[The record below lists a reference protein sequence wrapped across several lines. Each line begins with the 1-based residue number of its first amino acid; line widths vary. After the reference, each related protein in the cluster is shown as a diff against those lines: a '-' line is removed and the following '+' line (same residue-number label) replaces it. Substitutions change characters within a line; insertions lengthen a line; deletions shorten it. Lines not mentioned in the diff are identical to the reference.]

1 MQLHQKILTGVLLIL
16 TGVMVGMLFM
26 IYYAG
31 ITSTERTE
39 LRITEIQRGAGT
51 PFGTDEFQVAPAGLP
66 SFRGIAATVNESVV
80 YIETEVPVNR
90 RQVPDDGNHDFDDS
104 TWDRFFPRRRA
115 STIGSGVLVSADGY
129 IITNNHVIAGTDE
142 GPIRVTLHD
151 KRVFNAKVIGRDPS
165 TDLATIKID
174 SHNLPHAVIGN
185 SDYVEVGDWV
195 LAVGNPFRLRSTV
208 TAGIVSALGRNVD
221 IIADQM
227 RIESFIQTDA
237 AINRGNSGGALV
249 NQFGELIGI
258 NTAIATENGGNQGYG
273 FAIPINMA
281 FKITQDLIE
290 YGEVRRG
297 FLGVNIVSVSQE
309 RANQLGMP
317 RIEGVE
323 IVNILR
329 NSSAETGGLRNND
342 VILSVDGFNVNE
354 ANHLQERVALR
365 RPGDEVTLE
374 IWRNGRV
381 MQFDVPLSGLN

>member
-1 MQLHQKILTGVLLIL
+1 MQLHQKILTGILLVL
-16 TGVMVGMLFM
+16 TGVMMGMLIM

-31 ITSTERTE
+31 ITSTQQTQIMVTE
-39 LRITEIQRGAGT
+39 VQRGVSNRLS
-51 PFGTDEFQVAPAGLP
+51 PDEFPVTSASLPTFREVA
-66 SFRGIAATVNESVV
+66 SMVNASVV
-80 YIETEVPVNR
+80 YIETEVPFNR
-90 RQVPDDGNHDFDDS
+90 RQLPDDGNHEFDDS
-104 TWDRFFPRRRA
+104 TIDRFFPRRRA
-115 STIGSGVLVSADGY
+115 STIGSGVLVSPDGY
-129 IITNNHVIAGTDE
+129 IITNNHVIAGADGGT
-142 GPIRVTLHD
+142 IRVTLND
-151 KRVFNAKVIGRDPS
+151 KRVFNARVVGRDPS
-165 TDLATIKID
+165 TDLAALKID
-174 SHNLPHAVIGN
+174 SADLPHAIIGN

-249 NQFGELIGI
+249 NQYGELIGI

-290 YGEVRRG
+290 FGEVKRG
-297 FLGVNIVSVSQE
+297 FLGINIVSVGQD
-309 RANQLGMP
+309 RAQQLGLP
-317 RIEGVE
+317 RIKGVE

-329 NSSAETGGLRNND
+329 NSTAESGGLRNND
-342 VILSVDGFNVNE
+342 VILSVDGFQVNE

-365 RPGDEVTLE
+365 RPGDEVALEVWRGGRTL
-374 IWRNGRV
+374 
-381 MQFDVPLSGLN
+381 QFDVRLSGLN

>member
-1 MQLHQKILTGVLLIL
+1 M
-16 TGVMVGMLFM
+16 GMLIM

-31 ITSTERTE
+31 ITSTQQTQIMVTE
-39 LRITEIQRGAGT
+39 VQRGVSNRLS
-51 PFGTDEFQVAPAGLP
+51 PDEFPVTSASLPTFREVA
-66 SFRGIAATVNESVV
+66 SMVNASVV
-80 YIETEVPVNR
+80 YIETEVPFNR
-90 RQVPDDGNHDFDDS
+90 RQLPDDGNHEFDDN
-104 TWDRFFPRRRA
+104 TIDRFFPRRRA
-115 STIGSGVLVSADGY
+115 STIGSGVLVSPDGY
-129 IITNNHVIAGTDE
+129 IITNNHVIAGADGGT
-142 GPIRVTLHD
+142 IRVTLND
-151 KRVFNAKVIGRDPS
+151 KRVFNARVVGRDPS
-165 TDLATIKID
+165 TDLAALKID
-174 SHNLPHAVIGN
+174 SADLPHAIIGN

-249 NQFGELIGI
+249 NQYGELIGI

-290 YGEVRRG
+290 FGEINRG
-297 FLGVNIVSVSQE
+297 FLGINIVSVGQD
-309 RANQLGMP
+309 RAQQLGLP
-317 RIEGVE
+317 RIKGVE

-329 NSSAETGGLRNND
+329 NSTAESGGLRNND
-342 VILSVDGFNVNE
+342 VILSVDGFQVNE

-374 IWRNGRV
+374 VWRGGRTL
-381 MQFDVPLSGLN
+381 QFDVRLSGLN